1 MAALPDLPE
10 IAARLA
16 WALLLGSVVGF
27 ERQWHQKMAGL
38 KTNALV
44 ATGAAGFVS
53 FATVAGQG
61 NPSVVSAQ
69 IVTGIGFLGAGVIM
83 REGISVHGLNTAATI
98 WCSAMVGAMCG
109 FGMWEAG
116 GVAAC
121 LVLGANIV
129 LRPIANWL
137 NTRRQASNDIESH
150 YTVTLTCAAAEA
162 PRVRVALLAA
172 LRQHHLPAD
181 HLESE
186 AQPAESRTVIT
197 VRATTEHTADAA
209 IDAILGELAQD
220 AAVQGTSWQVARAS
234 PEA

>member
-1 MAALPDLPE
+1 MATLPDLPD
-10 IAARLA
+10 IAARLS

-27 ERQWHQKMAGL
+27 ERQWNQKMAGL

-61 NPSVVSAQ
+61 NPSVISAQ

-109 FGMWEAG
+109 FGMWQAG
-116 GVAAC
+116 GVAAS

-137 NTRRQASNDIESH
+137 NMRRQSSDNVENH
-150 YTVTLTCAAAEA
+150 YTLTVICDSAEA
-162 PRVRVALLAA
+162 PRLRIALLAA
-172 LRQHHLPAD
+172 LRQRRVPAD
-181 HLESE
+181 VLQSE
-186 AQPAESRTVIT
+186 PQPGEGRTVIT
-197 VRATTEHTADAA
+197 VSATTEHAVGAA
-209 IDAILGELAQD
+209 IETLLGELAQD
-220 AAVQGTSWQVARAS
+220 PGVKGTSWQVARAS

>member
-1 MAALPDLPE
+1 MATLPDLPE
-10 IAARLA
+10 IAARLS

-61 NPSVVSAQ
+61 NPSVISAQ

-83 REGISVHGLNTAATI
+83 REGISVHGLNTAATL
-98 WCSAMVGAMCG
+98 WCSAMVGALCG
-109 FGMWEAG
+109 FGMWQAG
-116 GVAAC
+116 GVAAS

-129 LRPIANWL
+129 LRPVANWL
-137 NTRRQASNDIESH
+137 NARRQANYDVESH
-150 YTVTLTCAAAEA
+150 YSVTLICDAAEA

-197 VRATTEHTADAA
+197 VRATTEHSADAA
-209 IDAILGELAQD
+209 IETILGELALD
-220 AAVQGTSWQVARAS
+220 GAVKGTSWQVARAS

>member
-10 IAARLA
+10 IAARLS

-53 FATVAGQG
+53 FATLAGQG
-61 NPSVVSAQ
+61 NPSTISAQ

-83 REGISVHGLNTAATI
+83 REGISVHGLNTAATL

-109 FGMWEAG
+109 FGMWQAG

-129 LRPIANWL
+129 LRPVANWL
-137 NTRRQASNDIESH
+137 NTRRQAGSDVESH
-150 YTVTLTCAAAEA
+150 YTVTLICASGEA
-162 PRVRVALLAA
+162 PRVRVALLAG
-172 LRQHHLPAD
+172 LRQRHLPAD

-197 VRATTEHTADAA
+197 VRATTERSADAD
-209 IDAILGELAQD
+209 IEAILGELALD
-220 AAVQGTSWQVARAS
+220 GAVKGTSWQVARAS